1 MRVVLDTNVLVSG
14 MLLPHDPPAQI
25 ITLWLAGDFTLLY
38 MPAMLDELE
47 DVLNRTW
54 LKARLVQTSDRI
66 PDFLEAVSVL
76 GRLVVGYV
84 NVDGAVL
91 DPFDEMFLRCVL
103 LGNAHYLVTGDKH
116 LLDLIQ
122 FGGAEIVPPSQFL
135 QILDERNS

>member
-14 MLLPHDPPAQI
+14 LISPHGPPAQI

-47 DVLNRTW
+47 DVLSKTW
-54 LKARLVQTSDRI
+54 LKARLAKTPNRI
-66 PDFLEAVSVL
+66 PDFLELVSVF
-76 GRLVVGYV
+76 GKLVVGYV
-84 NVDGAVL
+84 NVDGAVS

-103 LGNAHYLVTGDKH
+103 LGNAHYLVTGDSY
-116 LLDLIQ
+116 LLNLTQ
-122 FGGAEIVPPSQFL
+122 FGGAEIVPPFQFL

>member
-1 MRVVLDTNVLVSG
+1 
-14 MLLPHDPPAQI
+14 
-25 ITLWLAGDFTLLY
+25 

-84 NVDGAVL
+84 NVDGAVS